1 MGARDLIEQDKYN
14 GRGKERDSIER
25 SLANVR
31 ENVVRRKERLSEEIR
46 ELVKKAQRPFDDLK
60 EASSERYAN
69 LSSDEMQQWSE
80 VLSWCQVEGELC
92 RASRDRYEE
101 RVSAVASNID
111 AESDTHFGNSRIM
124 RDAVSHI
131 NSLFRRGRSG
141 SLDEMGYGDEY
152 CNIMES

>member
-69 LSSDEMQQWSE
+69 LSSDE
-80 VLSWCQVEGELC
+80 
-92 RASRDRYEE
+92 
-101 RVSAVASNID
+101 
-111 AESDTHFGNSRIM
+111 
-124 RDAVSHI
+124 
-131 NSLFRRGRSG
+131 
-141 SLDEMGYGDEY
+141 
-152 CNIMES
+152 